1 MTWDVLGVPD
11 ISGWSPSNLN
21 TARRLSLTQSR
32 KRDQTPHSPIITP
45 STYPYHLSFLHT
57 LSSIPGTPVVPAISF
72 TEAEKFLPDW
82 NIPEMP
88 SRAEGYV
95 CVSFTCITWLAG
107 GCLLP
112 RGAQPKVIGSTA
124 DNPSLLLLVII
135 HICLRT
141 HTFPSLPHSPHFS
154 LSVLFSSL
162 PFIKLTAPRSRADR
176 SYLTLG
182 VLLAAALAL
191 PSILREGWKH
201 RGILLASPSLNTA
214 F

>member
-1 MTWDVLGVPD
+1 MTWDVLWVPD

-45 STYPYHLSFLHT
+45 STYPYHLSVLHT
-57 LSSIPGTPVVPAISF
+57 LSSIPGTPIVPATSF
-72 TEAEKFLPDW
+72 SEAEKFLPDW

-88 SRAEGYV
+88 SRAKGYV

-124 DNPSLLLLVII
+124 DNPSFLLLVII
-135 HICLRT
+135 HICLRPT
-141 HTFPSLPHSPHFS
+141 YFHPYRTPPISHLAFSFPLCPSSSSPLPARE
-154 LSVLFSSL
+154 
-162 PFIKLTAPRSRADR
+162 LTDH
-176 SYLTLG
+176 
-182 VLLAAALAL
+182 
-191 PSILREGWKH
+191 I
-201 RGILLASPSLNTA
+201 
-214 F
+214 

>member
-45 STYPYHLSFLHT
+45 STYPYHLSVLHT
-57 LSSIPGTPVVPAISF
+57 LSSIPGTPVVPATSF
-72 TEAEKFLPDW
+72 SKADW

-88 SRAEGYV
+88 SRAKGYV

-135 HICLRT
+135 HICLRLT
-141 HTFPSLPHSPHFS
+141 HFHLYRTPPISHLGFSFPLCP
-154 LSVLFSSL
+154 
-162 PFIKLTAPRSRADR
+162 
-176 SYLTLG
+176 
-182 VLLAAALAL
+182 
-191 PSILREGWKH
+191 
-201 RGILLASPSLNTA
+201 SPSSPLPARELTSQM
-214 F
+214 FHDP